1 MKTAAQATREALDEG
16 LDQLRHG
23 WTPAEVLCVLIDAY
37 YIIDDLRVW
46 CDLCGEEITGDTVSD
61 PVTVSW
67 IGAGAPTFC
76 CQWCLEARELQD
88 INADGNGA
96 A

>member
-1 MKTAAQATREALDEG
+1 MTAAAAIEREALENG

-23 WTPAEVLCVLIDAY
+23 WTADEVVCTLMDAALLIEDAR
-37 YIIDDLRVW
+37 LW
-46 CDLCGEEITGDTVSD
+46 CDGCGEEITEDPVTD

-67 IGAGAPTFC
+67 LGRGAPSFC
-76 CQWCLEARELQD
+76 CRWCLEAREERAID
-88 INADGNGA
+88 AEGGA